1 MGLTDKKNS
10 AGETASLRDR
20 LRHSARTIIDL
31 PRNATLLLTAIV
43 DFLVLS
49 VIAAIGILAYGL
61 SCACQI
67 PSLSYYLL
75 PVGVAGVTVLV
86 SLATGLYRP
95 ILRYSDTIIIFPI
108 LNSTIC
114 AGLIL
119 SLGFTLWLG
128 NPWVNL
134 IVGPLWLV
142 TVGIMHGWRL
152 IAVTI
157 LNTAERQPHDI
168 ERRVVIYGAG
178 RAGAGIGEAMTQDG
192 RTELRC
198 FVDDDRN
205 LHGRT
210 LCGVKIH
217 APDRIA
223 ALVQRAELDLVVLA
237 LPATSVLRRAAI
249 INQLAELP
257 VRVETAPT
265 LEEMLVGGQALTD
278 IRGVSAE
285 ELLSRDPV
293 TPDLQLVTD
302 ELRGKTVLVTGGGGS
317 IGSAIC
323 RAVIAHQPA
332 KLIIF
337 EQSEFALY
345 SIERELREWL
355 MASSQPVQ
363 LVPLL
368 GSTLDKGVVERIF
381 DEHVVDIVYHA
392 AAYKHVPLVE
402 MNPVVGAANNIL
414 GTYHVASAAHS
425 RKVGKFVLISTD
437 KAVRPTNVMGASKRV
452 GERLVQAFGHE
463 SPDTGFVLVR
473 FGNVLDSAGSAV
485 PLFREQIARGGPV
498 TITDPDVERYFMT
511 IPEAAELVIQ
521 AGAMGAGGGEIFHL
535 DMGEPVKVADLA
547 RKLIHLSGLRV
558 REPGHRSGDIEIKFV
573 GLRPGEKLVEE
584 LLVDEES
591 GPTAHPR
598 IFRAAAP
605 NGMSLAEVERYLARL
620 RVVVDANDVQGLL
633 QLLCE
638 LVESYTEQRLSA
650 PMVAGMEDL
659 PHVASVDQA
668 NTG

>member
-1 MGLTDKKNS
+1 M
-10 AGETASLRDR
+10 A
-20 LRHSARTIIDL
+20 
-31 PRNATLLLTAIV
+31 PRQAALFATFFV
-43 DFLVLS
+43 DFLTLFGIFFVGAYLS
-49 VIAAIGILAYGL
+49 DGVFAFNLIILDM
-61 SCACQI
+61 
-67 PSLSYYLL
+67 YLL
-75 PVGVAGVTVLV
+75 AAFSAAVCVWVF
-86 SLATGLYRP
+86 LATGMYRP
-95 ILRYSDTIIIFPI
+95 MLRYNDAVVIFPI
-108 LNSTIC
+108 LGSTIC
-114 AGLIL
+114 AGLL
-119 SLGFTLWLG
+119 VSLVVTLWCG
-128 NPWVNL
+128 EPAINIFIGIGWFFA
-134 IVGPLWLV
+134 VGGL
-142 TVGIMHGWRL
+142 HGWRL
-152 IAVTI
+152 VAVAL
-157 LNTAERQPHDI
+157 LNKAGRSKDEVARHVI
-168 ERRVVIYGAG
+168 IYGAG
-178 RAGAGIGEAMTQDG
+178 RAGAAIGEALTQG
-192 RTELRC
+192 TNTKVYC
-198 FVDDDRN
+198 YADDNRN

-210 LCGVKIH
+210 LNGAKIVS
-217 APDRIA
+217 PIRIDE
-223 ALVQRAELDLVVLA
+223 LVNKGKVDLVVLA
-237 LPATSVLRRAAI
+237 LPATSTLRRAAI

-485 PLFREQIARGGPV
+485 PDLHRLPHIEMEDLTTSGSHGTGLNDEFSGL
-498 TITDPDVERYFMT
+498 D
-511 IPEAAELVIQ
+511 
-521 AGAMGAGGGEIFHL
+521 L

-558 REPGHRSGDIEIKFV
+558 REPGQRSGDIEIKYV

-605 NGMSLAEVERYLARL
+605 NGMSLAEVEGYLARL

>member
-1 MGLTDKKNS
+1 MKKIWQFRINTGNHFQRFAESVFTVPRSATFLVTFLIDFVTLFAIFFAGAFVANVIEGLS
-10 AGETASLRDR
+10 F
-20 LRHSARTIIDL
+20 
-31 PRNATLLLTAIV
+31 TLLGMSLFSAV
-43 DFLVLS
+43 SAAVS
-49 VIAAIGILAYGL
+49 VWIF
-61 SCACQI
+61 
-67 PSLSYYLL
+67 
-75 PVGVAGVTVLV
+75 
-86 SLATGLYRP
+86 LATGMYRP
-95 ILRYSDTIIIFPI
+95 MLRYNDAVVIFPI
-108 LNSTIC
+108 LGSTIC
-114 AGLIL
+114 AGLVV
-119 SLGFTLWLG
+119 SLALTLWLG
-128 NPWVNL
+128 RPE
-134 IVGPLWLV
+134 IIFYVGVGWLFS
-142 TVGIMHGWRL
+142 VGGLHGWRL
-152 IAVTI
+152 LAVGL
-157 LNTAERQPHDI
+157 LNSAGRYKGEVDRH
-168 ERRVVIYGAG
+168 VVIYGAG
-178 RAGAGIGEAMTQDG
+178 RAGAAIGEALTQG
-192 RTELRC
+192 TNTKIHC
-198 FVDDDRN
+198 YVDDDRN

-210 LCGVKIH
+210 LNG
-217 APDRIA
+217 ARILSPERLA
-223 ALVQRAELDLVVLA
+223 GLVAQGKVDLVVLA
-237 LPATSVLRRAAI
+237 LPTTSTLRRADI

-285 ELLSRDPV
+285 ELLSRDAV
-293 TPDLQLVTD
+293 TPDLQLVTN
-302 ELRGKTVLVTGGGGS
+302 ELRDKTVLVTGGGGS

-323 RAVIAHQPA
+323 RAVIAHKPA

-345 SIERELREWL
+345 SIERELRESL
-355 MASSQPVQ
+355 TVAGQQVQ

-368 GSTLDKGVVERIF
+368 GSVLDQAVVERIF
-381 DEHVVDIVYHA
+381 DQHEMDIVYHA

-414 GTYHVASAAHS
+414 GTYHVANAAHS
-425 RKVGKFVLISTD
+425 HKVGKFVLISTD

-452 GERLVQAFGHE
+452 SERVVQAFGNE
-463 SPDTGFVLVR
+463 SADTGFVLVR

-535 DMGEPVKVADLA
+535 DMGEPVKVADLV

-558 REPGHRSGDIEIKFV
+558 HEPGQHAGDIEIKFV

-605 NGMSLAEVERYLARL
+605 NGMTLAEAENYLARFRL
-620 RVVVDANDVQGLL
+620 VADTNDVQGLL
-633 QLLCE
+633 DLLCE
-638 LVESYTEQRLSA
+638 LVESYAEQRQIA
-650 PMVAGMEDL
+650 PMVACAL
-659 PHVASVDQA
+659 PPPYSASSDQA
-668 NTG
+668 NAG

>member
-1 MGLTDKKNS
+1 M
-10 AGETASLRDR
+10 RDWQ
-20 LRHSARTIIDL
+20 LKIKARKQFQHFAESVFMA
-31 PRNATLLLTAIV
+31 PRQAALFATFFV
-43 DFLVLS
+43 DFLTLFGIFFVGAYLS
-49 VIAAIGILAYGL
+49 DGVFAFNLIILDM
-61 SCACQI
+61 
-67 PSLSYYLL
+67 YLL
-75 PVGVAGVTVLV
+75 AAFSAAVCVWVF
-86 SLATGLYRP
+86 LATGMYRP
-95 ILRYSDTIIIFPI
+95 MLRYNDAVVIFPI
-108 LNSTIC
+108 LGSTIC
-114 AGLIL
+114 AGLL
-119 SLGFTLWLG
+119 VSLVVTLWCG
-128 NPWVNL
+128 EPAINIFIGIGWFFA
-134 IVGPLWLV
+134 VGGL
-142 TVGIMHGWRL
+142 HGWRL
-152 IAVTI
+152 VAVAL
-157 LNTAERQPHDI
+157 LNKAGRSKDEVARHVI
-168 ERRVVIYGAG
+168 IYGAG
-178 RAGAGIGEAMTQDG
+178 RAGAAIGEALTQG
-192 RTELRC
+192 TNTKVYC
-198 FVDDDRN
+198 YADDNRN

-210 LCGVKIH
+210 LNGAKIVS
-217 APDRIA
+217 PIRIDE
-223 ALVQRAELDLVVLA
+223 LVNKGKVDLVVLA
-237 LPATSVLRRAAI
+237 LPATSTLRRAAI

-302 ELRGKTVLVTGGGGS
+302 ELRSKTVLVTGGGGS

-584 LLVDEES
+584 LLVDE
-591 GPTAHPR
+591 
-598 IFRAAAP
+598 
-605 NGMSLAEVERYLARL
+605 
-620 RVVVDANDVQGLL
+620 
-633 QLLCE
+633 
-638 LVESYTEQRLSA
+638 
-650 PMVAGMEDL
+650 
-659 PHVASVDQA
+659 
-668 NTG
+668 